1 MKSTYFLAVLVAGL
15 TLLSCE
21 KNQTTVRTS
30 EKTVIVR
37 NNIDETIEKYISVR
51 RILLTEFYKVKQDLM
66 SKDKDNF
73 YKIQDE
79 IYRITSADR
88 KNMDAKLIIKYVNS
102 VGSGKYINEYKA
114 LFYSI
119 HNEQNV
125 LTMYPD
131 ELVYTL
137 DNTGRIVYFKAK
149 NMICKGTSQEYDRS
163 LLQRFAVTKQM
174 MKERINY
181 EFK

>member
-1 MKSTYFLAVLVAGL
+1 MKSTCMIAVLVAGL

-21 KNQTTVRTS
+21 KNQTSIRTS

-51 RILLTEFYKVKQDLM
+51 RILLTEFLKVKEDLM

-73 YKIQDE
+73 YKIQNE
-79 IYRITSADR
+79 IYRIISADR
-88 KNMDAKLIIKYVNS
+88 KNMDAQLITKYVNS
-102 VGSGKYINEYKA
+102 VGSGNYINEYKA
-114 LFYSI
+114 LFYTI

-125 LTMYPD
+125 LSMYPD

-137 DNTGRIVYFKAK
+137 DDTGRIVYFKAK

-163 LLQRFAVTKQM
+163 LLQRFAITKQM
-174 MKERINY
+174 MKERCY
-181 EFK
+181 YDFK